1 MKPER
6 IALGVLALIAVV
18 MGVNY
23 VSAAARFLDA
33 NRAYDGLE
41 LSLEEFSFTNAESPV
56 LVRLSVTN
64 PSGSDIDVMS
74 LRVTLRA
81 GLQTVG
87 SGEIYVDDRLLAGQS
102 LTYRIDADIMDRNVV
117 RRLQDEEINWLLRGA
132 IQVQLDEQVPP
143 VWIEFS
149 VRTISP

>member
-6 IALGVLALIAVV
+6 IAVGVLALIAIV

-56 LVRLSVTN
+56 LVRLSVAN
-64 PSGSDIDVMS
+64 PSGSDVDVMA

-102 LTYRIDADIMDRNVV
+102 LTYRIDATIMDRNVV
-117 RRLQDEEINWLLRGA
+117 RRLQDEEINWLLQGA

-149 VRTISP
+149 VRTITP